1 MSIID
6 IIWLSTT
13 VYYYAPPVCHPV
25 GYQVKIS
32 GQVWHGSKGVW
43 LDINTRFSFRR
54 FGTYLEIGAWQYL
67 LPKFMFLCHSK
78 HVFTFDPLKE
88 NGGAVLPI
96 QSSYVMIFLTL
107 F

>member
-32 GQVWHGSKGVW
+32 AQVWYGSKGVW
-43 LDINTRFSFRR
+43 LDINTRFSFSYLGDLDFQKLNK
-54 FGTYLEIGAWQYL
+54 FGTYLEIGPISL
-67 LPKFMFLCHSK
+67 LL
-78 HVFTFDPLKE
+78 
-88 NGGAVLPI
+88 N
-96 QSSYVMIFLTL
+96 
-107 F
+107 